1 MLYILIAI
9 VVFGILIAL
18 HEFGHFI
25 TAKLLGVRVNEFAIG
40 MGPLLWS
47 TTKGETQYSLRAIP
61 IGGFCAMEGEDE
73 ATDDPGS
80 FSSKP
85 GWKKFII
92 LVAGSLMNFL
102 TGLVLLLVVYSQA
115 AGFVTPVIAGFIDG
129 FPNQG
134 VDGLM
139 VGDRILSVNGERI
152 YTKSDV
158 DLFFSRAGGENMDLV
173 VLRDGKKIILDDF
186 PLIPREYL
194 YEGET
199 RVMYGLTFAI
209 QEATPLVRIQQSW
222 YSAVDMVRLV
232 RVSLTDLFT
241 GKAGFKDMSG
251 VIGIMDVMGQA
262 GEEGAQA
269 AAESGGS
276 PLAGA
281 LFSIFNLSAF
291 IAINLSVMNLLP
303 IPALDGGRIF
313 FLVVN
318 WLFTLVTRR
327 KLDPRYEG
335 YVHMAGFIF
344 LLLLMVVVAFNDVV
358 RIFT

>member
-9 VVFGILIAL
+9 VIFGILIAL

-47 TTKGETQYSLRAIP
+47 TTRGETQYSLRAIP

-80 FSSKP
+80 FSAKP

-92 LVAGSLMNFL
+92 LVAGSAMNFL

-115 AGFVTPVIAGFIDG
+115 VGFVTPVIAGFMDG
-129 FPNQG
+129 FPNEG
-134 VDGLM
+134 TNGLM

-152 YTKSDV
+152 YTKTDI
-158 DLFFSRAGGENMDLV
+158 DLFFERAGGGAMDLV
-173 VLRDGKKIILDDF
+173 ILRDGEKIVLDDF
-186 PLIPREYL
+186 PLIPREYD
-194 YEGET
+194 YEGQT
-199 RVMYGLTFAI
+199 RMMYGLTFAVE
-209 QEATPLVRIQQSW
+209 EATPLVRIQQSW
-222 YSAVDMVRLV
+222 YTSLDMVRMVRLSLV
-232 RVSLTDLFT
+232 DLFT
-241 GKAGFKDMSG
+241 GKAGVKDMSG

-276 PLAGA
+276 PFLGA
-281 LFSIFNLSAF
+281 LMSILNLSAF
-291 IAINLSVMNLLP
+291 IAINLAVMNLLP

-313 FLVVN
+313 LLLVGELWFL
-318 WLFTLVTRR
+318 LSGR
-327 KLDPRYEG
+327 KLNPKYEAWLHG
-335 YVHMAGFIF
+335 IF
-344 LLLLMVVVAFNDVV
+344 FALLILLMVVVTFSDIWKLVK
-358 RIFT
+358 

>member
-9 VVFGILIAL
+9 VIFGILIAL

-80 FSSKP
+80 FSNKP
-85 GWKKFII
+85 GWKKFIV
-92 LVAGSLMNFL
+92 LVAGSFMNFL

-115 AGFVTPVIAGFIDG
+115 VGFVTPVIAGFMDG
-129 FPNQG
+129 FPNEG
-134 VDGLM
+134 ADGLM

-152 YTKSDV
+152 YTKTDI
-158 DLFFSRAGGENMDLV
+158 DLFFERAGGEAMDLV
-173 VLRDGKKIILDDF
+173 VLRDGEKIVLDDF
-186 PLIPREYL
+186 PLIPRAYD

-199 RVMYGLTFAI
+199 RMMYGLTFAVE
-209 QEATPLVRIQQSW
+209 EATPLVRIQQSW
-222 YSAVDMVRLV
+222 YTSLDMVRMVRLSLV
-232 RVSLTDLFT
+232 DLFT
-241 GKAGFKDMSG
+241 GKAGVKDMSG

-276 PLAGA
+276 PFLGA
-281 LFSIFNLSAF
+281 LMSILNLSAF
-291 IAINLSVMNLLP
+291 IAINLAVMNLLP

-327 KLDPRYEG
+327 KLDPKYEG
-335 YVHMAGFIF
+335 YVHMAGFVL

-358 RIFT
+358 RIIT